1 MKGKNKVFIL
11 LFATMTIFLVTIFI
25 NYNER
30 NNIIQALTIDN
41 KKTVN
46 IVAVGNILVH
56 YDQIIASY
64 NNESYKYEF
73 DENFKYIKKYIEEAD
88 FAYCTIEGSYGGED
102 LGYSGYPRF
111 NSPES
116 MLSALKNT
124 GFDIVNAANDNIL
137 DSLKDGYFNTIN
149 NLKQVGLNYTGI
161 KENKNDKS
169 YIIEKIQGI
178 KVGFTSYTFD
188 DYFKG
193 FDENTLEL
201 INSYNY
207 DDLDN
212 SLLKIE
218 QEIKSMKEDG
228 AKFIIVGMHWGDEY
242 STEINERQKYIAEKL
257 NSYGV
262 DVILG
267 SHPNVIEPIETIV
280 NSENGN
286 STLVVY
292 SMGNFISNQR
302 QETMGNR
309 LCEDGV
315 ILNLEI
321 EKKFNGDVNMVSFDY
336 IPTWTLKYKDESG
349 HVSYYI
355 LDSNAVLNYDNKEK
369 IPESILNSL
378 ENSMKSIKNI
388 LGE

>member
-1 MKGKNKVFIL
+1 MRGKDKVFIL
-11 LFATMTIFLVTIFI
+11 LFATMIIFSVSIFI
-25 NYNER
+25 EYNKK
-30 NNIIQALTIDN
+30 NNIVEALNINN

-56 YDQIIASY
+56 YDQITAAY
-64 NNESYKYEF
+64 NNETYEYEF
-73 DENFKYIKKYIEEAD
+73 DENFKYIRKYIEEAD
-88 FAYCTIEGSYGGED
+88 LAYCTIEGSYGGKD

-111 NSPES
+111 NNPES

-124 GFDIVNAANDNIL
+124 GFDVVNAANDNIL
-137 DSLKDGYFNTIN
+137 DSLDKGYFNTIN
-149 NLKQVGLNYTGI
+149 NLKQIGLKYTGI
-161 KENKNDKS
+161 KENKSNKT
-169 YIIEKIQGI
+169 YVIEKIQGI

-193 FDENTLEL
+193 FNENTLEL

-218 QEIKSMKEDG
+218 QEIKAMKEEG

-242 STEINERQKYIAEKL
+242 STEINENQKYIAEKL
-257 NSYGV
+257 NFYGV

-280 NSENGN
+280 NDKNNN

-309 LCEDGV
+309 LCEDGI

-321 EKKFNGDVNMVSFDY
+321 EKRFNGDVSLVSFGY
-336 IPTWTLKYKDESG
+336 IPTWTLKYKDENG
-349 HVSYYI
+349 YVSYYI
-355 LDSNAVLNYDNKEK
+355 LDSNTVLNYENKEK
-369 IPESILNSL
+369 IPESISNSL
-378 ENSMKSIKNI
+378 ESSVKSIKSI

>member
-1 MKGKNKVFIL
+1 MRGKDKVFIL
-11 LFATMTIFLVTIFI
+11 LFATMIIFSVSIFI
-25 NYNER
+25 EYNKK
-30 NNIIQALTIDN
+30 NNIVEALNINN

-56 YDQIIASY
+56 YDQITAAY
-64 NNESYKYEF
+64 NNETYEYEF
-73 DENFKYIKKYIEEAD
+73 DENFKYIRKYIEEAD
-88 FAYCTIEGSYGGED
+88 LAYCTIEGSYGGKD

-111 NSPES
+111 NNPES

-124 GFDIVNAANDNIL
+124 GFDVVNAANDNIL
-137 DSLKDGYFNTIN
+137 DSLDKGYFNTIN
-149 NLKQVGLNYTGI
+149 NLKQIGLKYTGI
-161 KENKNDKS
+161 KENKSNKT
-169 YIIEKIQGI
+169 YVIEKIQGI

-193 FDENTLEL
+193 FNENTLEL

-218 QEIKSMKEDG
+218 QEIKAMKEEG

-242 STEINERQKYIAEKL
+242 STEINENQKYIAEKL
-257 NSYGV
+257 NFYGV

-280 NSENGN
+280 NDKNNN

-309 LCEDGV
+309 LCEDGI

-321 EKKFNGDVNMVSFDY
+321 EKRFNGDVSLVSFGY
-336 IPTWTLKYKDESG
+336 IPTWTLKYKDENG
-349 HVSYYI
+349 YVSYYI
-355 LDSNAVLNYDNKEK
+355 LDSNTVLNYGNKEK
-369 IPESILNSL
+369 IPESISNSL
-378 ENSMKSIKNI
+378 ESSVKSIKSI

>member
-1 MKGKNKVFIL
+1 MRGKDKVFIL
-11 LFATMTIFLVTIFI
+11 LFATMIIFSVSIFI
-25 NYNER
+25 EYNKK
-30 NNIIQALTIDN
+30 NNIVEALNINN

-56 YDQIIASY
+56 YDQITAAY
-64 NNESYKYEF
+64 NNETYEYEF
-73 DENFKYIKKYIEEAD
+73 DENFKYIRKYIEEAD
-88 FAYCTIEGSYGGED
+88 LAYCTIEGSYGGKD

-111 NSPES
+111 NNPES

-124 GFDIVNAANDNIL
+124 GFDVVNAANDNIL
-137 DSLKDGYFNTIN
+137 DSLDKGYFNTIN
-149 NLKQVGLNYTGI
+149 NLKQIGLKYTGI
-161 KENKNDKS
+161 KENKSNKT
-169 YIIEKIQGI
+169 YVIEKIQGI

-193 FDENTLEL
+193 FNENTLEL

-207 DDLDN
+207 GDLDN

-218 QEIKSMKEDG
+218 QEIKAMKEEG

-242 STEINERQKYIAEKL
+242 STEINENQKYIAEKL
-257 NSYGV
+257 NFYGV

-280 NSENGN
+280 NDKNNN

-309 LCEDGV
+309 LCEDGI

-321 EKKFNGDVNMVSFDY
+321 EKRFNGDVSLVSFGY
-336 IPTWTLKYKDESG
+336 IPTWTLKYKDENG
-349 HVSYYI
+349 YVSYYI
-355 LDSNAVLNYDNKEK
+355 LDSNTVLNYGNKEK
-369 IPESILNSL
+369 IPESISNSL
-378 ENSMKSIKNI
+378 ESSVKSIKSI

>member
-1 MKGKNKVFIL
+1 M
-11 LFATMTIFLVTIFI
+11 
-25 NYNER
+25 
-30 NNIIQALTIDN
+30 
-41 KKTVN
+41 
-46 IVAVGNILVH
+46 H
-56 YDQIIASY
+56 YDQITAAY
-64 NNESYKYEF
+64 NNETYEYEF
-73 DENFKYIKKYIEEAD
+73 DENFKYIRKYIEEAD
-88 FAYCTIEGSYGGED
+88 LAYCTIEGSYGGKD

-111 NSPES
+111 NNPES

-124 GFDIVNAANDNIL
+124 GFDVVNAANDNIL
-137 DSLKDGYFNTIN
+137 DSLDKGYFNTIN
-149 NLKQVGLNYTGI
+149 NLKQIGLKYTGI
-161 KENKNDKS
+161 KENKSNKT
-169 YIIEKIQGI
+169 YVIEKIQGI

-193 FDENTLEL
+193 FNENTLEL

-218 QEIKSMKEDG
+218 QEIKAMKEEG

-242 STEINERQKYIAEKL
+242 STEINENQKYIAEKL
-257 NSYGV
+257 NFYGV

-280 NSENGN
+280 NDKNNN

-309 LCEDGV
+309 LCEDGI

-321 EKKFNGDVNMVSFDY
+321 EKRFNGDVSLVSFGY
-336 IPTWTLKYKDESG
+336 IPTWTLKYKDENG
-349 HVSYYI
+349 YVSYYI
-355 LDSNAVLNYDNKEK
+355 LDSNTVLNYGNKEK
-369 IPESILNSL
+369 IPESISNSL
-378 ENSMKSIKNI
+378 ESSVKSIKSI